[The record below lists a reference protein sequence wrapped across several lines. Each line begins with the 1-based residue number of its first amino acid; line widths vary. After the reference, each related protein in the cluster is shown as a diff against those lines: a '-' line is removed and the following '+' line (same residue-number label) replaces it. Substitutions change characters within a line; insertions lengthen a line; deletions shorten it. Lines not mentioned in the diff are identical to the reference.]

1 MSKTSASTQRTGIIY
16 GVLSFALWGL
26 LPVFWKQLGSV
37 ASIEQTLYRLVF
49 GAVTFAL
56 GALLFGQ
63 WPEVRRLLEDRKK
76 LRWFVLS
83 GLLISTN
90 WLVFLYAIEAE
101 RMVEASLGY
110 YLNPLLTVLM
120 GTVLLGERLSR
131 LRWAAV
137 GVAGLGV
144 LGLVLATGTVPW
156 IALVLA
162 GSFASYGL
170 VRKQAPASAL
180 VGSTVELGFLV
191 PVALGVLMWR
201 GGGTLATASPWI
213 ATLILFT
220 GVATAVPIGLFV
232 ASARRVPLSTLGFL
246 QFLAPTLQLLLGVAV
261 YGEAFGP
268 VRAGCFAVIWLAC
281 ALFSLEALRP
291 KQMTVYGGEPRS

>member
-1 MSKTSASTQRTGIIY
+1 MGVTPPSIQRTGIVY
-16 GVLSFALWGL
+16 GVLAFGLWGL
-26 LPVFWKQLGSV
+26 LPIFWKQLGSV
-37 ASIEQTLYRLVF
+37 PSLEQTLYRLVF

-63 WPEVRRLLEDRKK
+63 WREVRQLLEDRKK

-90 WLVFLYAIEAE
+90 WLVFLYAVESE
-101 RMVEASLGY
+101 RMVESSLGY
-110 YLNPLLTVLM
+110 YLNPLLNVLL
-120 GTVLLGERLSR
+120 GTLLLGERLSR
-131 LRWAAV
+131 LRWVAV
-137 GVAGLGV
+137 GVAALGV
-144 LGLVLATGTVPW
+144 LGLVVVTGTLPW

-170 VRKQAPASAL
+170 VRKQAPASAM
-180 VGSTVELGFLV
+180 VGSTVELGLLI
-191 PVALGVLMWR
+191 PIALGVLVWR
-201 GGGTLATASPWI
+201 GGGALATASPWT
-213 ATLILFT
+213 ASLILLT

-246 QFLAPTLQLLLGVAV
+246 QFLAPTLQLLLGVVV

-268 VRAGCFAVIWLAC
+268 TRASCFVVIWLAC
-281 ALFSLEALRP
+281 ALFSVEAVRP
-291 KQMTVYGGEPRS
+291 DRARQSSG